1 MTTPTPTP
9 TRRFKLA
16 VALPLAAALI
26 GAAAISA
33 HAHGDR
39 MQRMHGA
46 AAATAMG
53 APMAM
58 PLHGRGIEHMLER
71 IDASAEQRTQ
81 IRAIVDAAR
90 ADLAKQSEAGRAL
103 REQGLKL
110 FAQPNIDA
118 AAVEAQRQ
126 QMLQHHDQVSR
137 RMAQAMVDVGR
148 VLTPEQRATLVERM
162 QQRGEMMQRHLR
174 ERRQH
179 DGQRGS

>member
-1 MTTPTPTP
+1 MTTPKQPLS
-9 TRRFKLA
+9 RKFKLA

-26 GAAAISA
+26 GAVAISA

-39 MQRMHGA
+39 MQRLHGA
-46 AAATAMG
+46 PAAMAMDG
-53 APMAM
+53 PMAM
-58 PLHGRGIEHMLER
+58 PLHGRGIERMLER

-90 ADLAKQSEAGRAL
+90 ADLTSQREAGRAL

-162 QQRGEMMQRHLR
+162 QQRGEMMQRHQR
-174 ERRQH
+174 ERRQL